1 MSNSSILS
9 ADNNNTLNKKSLS
22 LKDISEQLNV
32 AYDTIQRHAQKLG
45 FTQNGV
51 KTYLDE
57 KQVTLLLE
65 DIQKT
70 NNRKD
75 LPSTTVIEG
84 TSTTL
89 TPALKIKRAM
99 ELMQEGYEE
108 ELQILR
114 GKITE
119 LTPKAEFFDAVADSK
134 TAISI
139 AEVAKVL
146 HFQKIGQNKLFEILR
161 AENILMGNN
170 QPYQRFIDAGYF
182 RLIESKFVTAFGETR
197 IYFKTLVFQKGVN
210 YIRKILITKGYV
222 DISKEPEYMNHAIN
236 AIAGKIAD
244 NVCHAPSVE
253 GK

>member
-1 MSNSSILS
+1 MNSILS
-9 ADNNNTLNKKSLS
+9 SDNKNKTLDKKTMTTKELAEILGVSTDSVQNTIK
-22 LKDISEQLNV
+22 
-32 AYDTIQRHAQKLG
+32 KLG
-45 FTQNGV
+45 DNFRR
-51 KTYLDE
+51 
-57 KQVTLLLE
+57 
-65 DIQKT
+65 DIKT
-70 NNRKD
+70 NNQGGY
-75 LPSTTVIEG
+75 LINESQAT
-84 TSTTL
+84 
-89 TPALKIKRAM
+89 AIK
-99 ELMQEGYEE
+99 L
-108 ELQILR
+108 ELQNHSKVNFNTPTTSIERALFIQKAMQMQNDIINELQS
-114 GKITE
+114 KITE

-236 AIAGKIAD
+236 AIAGKVAD
-244 NVCHAPSVE
+244 NVCHVPSVKE
-253 GK
+253 